1 MTRSLTGYRR
11 SIRPVLLS
19 ALTMTTFLSVL
30 MRPSALLTYGL
41 ILLAGGLAR
50 R

>member
-1 MTRSLTGYRR
+1 MPRSLTGYRR

-19 ALTMTTFLSVL
+19 ALTMITFFSVL